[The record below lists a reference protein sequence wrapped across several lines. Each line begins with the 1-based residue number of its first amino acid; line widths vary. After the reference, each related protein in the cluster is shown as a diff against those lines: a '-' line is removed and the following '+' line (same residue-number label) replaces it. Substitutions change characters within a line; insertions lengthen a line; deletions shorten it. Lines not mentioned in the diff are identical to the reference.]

1 MFRFEPGSYKTS
13 AGFLPALACYRLDKN
28 RKETFD
34 YILANVKV
42 IELTEQKAIE
52 NAEKSLDKA
61 FQKRQNTGN
70 DFDVAQSFKS
80 DGFVK
85 IDNPKFAKD

>member
-1 MFRFEPGSYKTS
+1 LKGGVLLGWYIH
-13 AGFLPALACYRLDKN
+13 ALACYRLDKN